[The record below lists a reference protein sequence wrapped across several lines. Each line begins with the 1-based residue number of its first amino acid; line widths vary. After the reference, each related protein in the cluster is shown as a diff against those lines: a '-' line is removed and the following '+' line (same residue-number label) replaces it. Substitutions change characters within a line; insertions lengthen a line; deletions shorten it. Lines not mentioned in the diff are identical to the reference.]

1 MPNAPRLA
9 EGSAHG
15 SDPGPNPAP
24 IQRPPERA
32 APLIS
37 HGSRRLRRA
46 AGMVAVTLA
55 ALACC
60 WLFVLPVI
68 VVGLSSVAA
77 HWSGTILPTG
87 YSLRWFER
95 LGGSDLDALT
105 TSIVVGFT
113 VAGLGTVLGLWL
125 ALAVE
130 GRDRSGLG
138 ALVDGVAM
146 LPNGVPSVVLG
157 LAVLIAYHKPPL
169 DLSGS
174 AAIVILVQLALVL
187 PFCYRCAAAALRPEL
202 TVLREAAA
210 SLGAPPS
217 MVLSRVV
224 LPQLVPALRASL
236 ALGFALS
243 LGELGATLTVYPPGF
258 ATVPIVVVGQV
269 ERGYYLPA
277 SALSLIMLAASLL
290 ALSLIA
296 VRMPSRRKP

>member
-1 MPNAPRLA
+1 MSTNAMSNAPRPA
-9 EGSAHG
+9 E
-15 SDPGPNPAP
+15 PAVAL
-24 IQRPPERA
+24 PPVPRKR
-32 APLIS
+32 
-37 HGSRRLRRA
+37 RRLRKA
-46 AGMVAVTLA
+46 AGMVAVGFA

-60 WLFVLPVI
+60 WLFVLPV
-68 VVGLSSVAA
+68 VVVALSSVAA

-87 YSLRWFER
+87 FSLRWFER
-95 LGGSDLDALT
+95 LGDSDLDALT

-113 VAGLGTVLGLWL
+113 VAGLGTLLGLWL

-130 GRDRSGLG
+130 GRDRHGLG

-169 DLSGS
+169 DLSS
-174 AAIVILVQLALVL
+174 SSAIVILVQLALVL

-217 MVLSRVV
+217 MVLGRIV

-258 ATVPIVVVGQV
+258 ATAPIVVVGQV

-277 SALSLIMLAASLL
+277 SALSLIMLAASLA

-296 VRMPSRRKP
+296 AKIPTRRKA

>member
-1 MPNAPRLA
+1 MATEFSLPV
-9 EGSAHG
+9 S
-15 SDPGPNPAP
+15 
-24 IQRPPERA
+24 
-32 APLIS
+32 IS
-37 HGSRRLRRA
+37 KPF
-46 AGMVAVTLA
+46 TLKRIGGWIFTCFA
-55 ALACC
+55 ALLCF

-68 VVGLSSVAA
+68 VVALSSVAS
-77 HWSGTILPTG
+77 HWSGTIFPDG
-87 YSLRWFER
+87 FSMRWFER
-95 LGGSDLDALT
+95 LGDSDLDALT

-113 VAGLGTVLGLWL
+113 VAGLGTLLGLWL

-130 GRDRSGLG
+130 GRDRHGLG

-169 DLSGS
+169 DLSS
-174 AAIVILVQLALVL
+174 SSAIVILVQLALVL

-217 MVLSRVV
+217 MVLGRIV

-269 ERGYYLPA
+269 NRGYYLPA
-277 SALSLIMLAASLL
+277 SALSLILLAVSLAALL
-290 ALSLIA
+290 LIA
-296 VRMPSRRKP
+296 ARVPRRRA